1 MKYKNVFYFT
11 NINKIGGVESF
22 YWYLAQKYGEYDLT
36 VFYKTGDDKQIARLK
51 RYCRVEKFNG
61 QRIQCEKAFFNYTQ
75 DIIDSVDADEYFY
88 VVHGDYKVFKKLGV
102 HVHVNPKITR
112 FIGVSQLA
120 CDTFKDLT
128 GQDVELVYNP
138 IVPQNPQRAL
148 NLISATRLTAEKGA
162 KRLKKLAE
170 ALDAHGINYT
180 WQIFTDARPKDWSE
194 NVVFRE
200 PRLDILPFIASA
212 DYLVQLSDTEGYCF
226 SVVEALCLGTPVIV
240 TPCPVYKELGLNKTD
255 SITLPFDMSEI
266 PIPEIVKGKRKFK
279 YEPPEDRWGELLAKG
294 QSTYDPNAPI
304 TIRVK
309 KTYYDL
315 ELGRIVQEGER
326 IKVKPERAE
335 VLIKKIGG
343 AYGTEMG
350 VGSDR

>member
-138 IVPQNPQRAL
+138 IVPQKTKKAL
-148 NLISATRLTAEKGA
+148 NLISATRLTREKGA
-162 KRLKKLAE
+162 NRLKKLAE
-170 ALDAHGINYT
+170 VLDARGINYT
-180 WQIFTDARPKDWSE
+180 WQIFTDARPKDWSP
-194 NVVFRE
+194 NVIFRDT
-200 PRLDILPFIASA
+200 RLDILPFVKSA
-212 DYLVQLSDTEGYCF
+212 DFLVQLSDTEGYCF
-226 SVVEALCLGTPVIV
+226 SVVEALCMGVPVIV
-240 TPCPVYKELGLNKTD
+240 TPCPVYKEIGLNESN
-255 SITLPFDMSEI
+255 SITVPFEMNDI
-266 PIPEIVKGKRKFK
+266 PIDEIVKGKRKFK
-279 YEPPEDRWGELLAKG
+279 YEPPADRWGELLAEGK
-294 QSTYDPNAPI
+294 STYDPNEPTAVRI
-304 TIRVK
+304 T
-309 KTYYDL
+309 KTYYDMVL
-315 ELGRIVQEGER
+315 QRQVKEGET
-326 IKVKPERAE
+326 IYVTPERAQQ
-335 VLIKKIGG
+335 LIGKVAKG
-343 AYGTEMG
+343 AK
-350 VGSDR
+350 